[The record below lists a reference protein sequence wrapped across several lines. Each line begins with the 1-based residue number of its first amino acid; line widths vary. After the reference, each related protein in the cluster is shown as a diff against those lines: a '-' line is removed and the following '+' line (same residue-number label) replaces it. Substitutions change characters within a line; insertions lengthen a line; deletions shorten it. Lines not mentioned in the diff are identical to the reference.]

1 MGCWTCVTRTL
12 PCNLVWCGVVPC
24 VKALASWK
32 QDVHRTLPGNMLW
45 CGVVSC
51 RVVPCVQALG
61 DNLDA
66 RDSHVVAPIN
76 SARRRIATLQQ
87 ANSFL
92 HEDDDLAMREAAA
105 ASAAAASAAAAAA
118 ASASGLSCMSR
129 TSMRSLASHP
139 PTGGRV
145 QDNDQEGAYMAGV
158 SRGFTLWQM
167 VKVRIVTLF
176 CAMGNNR
183 LCVIDRRCAG
193 ATWP

>member
-1 MGCWTCVTRTL
+1 M
-12 PCNLVWCGVVPC
+12 
-24 VKALASWK
+24 
-32 QDVHRTLPGNMLW
+32 
-45 CGVVSC
+45 
-51 RVVPCVQALG
+51 QALG

-92 HEDDDLAMREAAA
+92 HEDDDLAMRE
-105 ASAAAASAAAAAA
+105 AAAASAAAAAA

-183 LCVIDRRCAG
+183 HCVLGRRCTG